1 MGVKLKFTWSNED
14 FLLIAG
20 SMTTM
25 ASIHF
30 NASDPLFPLTLGAV
44 FKGLFSILGINMT
57 QTSDEDL
64 ILMIGGFVTLGGIH
78 FDFQNPLFWLTVGA
92 ILKAGFG
99 IFGINPASPI
109 PVPPALAGTPVLA
122 AAASPPRPA
131 STSARQGSL
140 S

>member
-1 MGVKLKFTWSNED
+1 MNIKFKLTWSNED

-30 NASDPLFPLTLGAV
+30 NPTDPLFPLTLGAV
-44 FKGLFSILGINMT
+44 FKGLFSMLGINLT

-64 ILMIGGFVTLGGIH
+64 VLMIGGFVTLGGIH
-78 FDFQNPLFWLTVGA
+78 FDIQNPLFWVTIGA

-99 IFGINPASPI
+99 IFGVSPASPI
-109 PVPPALAGTPVLA
+109 PAPGLTVPAPG
-122 AAASPPRPA
+122 SPA
-131 STSARQGSL
+131 SREGSL